1 MRKLINTI
9 LVEISQF
16 SDLKR
21 LSQIVPASGGH
32 VCKSVGGSGC

>member
-9 LVEISQF
+9 LVEASQF
-16 SDLKR
+16 LDLKR
-21 LSQIVPASGGH
+21 ISLITTASGGH

>member
-16 SDLKR
+16 KGR
-21 LSQIVPASGGH
+21 LSLAVSASGGQ